1 MASWIQQATPEARKR
16 LSEASSQEN
25 TSGVIPSSYIA
36 LENFSASRISF
47 ESMAMFWPEGSVS
60 FAPKQ
65 YITARQLWLASLQ
78 WENCMPVGW
87 PFGLSR
93 RPALRRSSQVLGSPN
108 PTEAKRSFR
117 YRTGMEMK

>member
-1 MASWIQQATPEARKR
+1 MASWIQHATPEARKR

-36 LENFSASRISF
+36 FANLSASRISL

-60 FAPKQ
+60 LAPKQ

-78 WENCMPVGW
+78 WENCIPVGW
-87 PFGLSR
+87 PLGLSWR
-93 RPALRRSSQVLGSPN
+93 AAFRRSSQVLGSPM
-108 PTEAKRSFR
+108 PTDAKRSFR
-117 YRTGMEMK
+117 